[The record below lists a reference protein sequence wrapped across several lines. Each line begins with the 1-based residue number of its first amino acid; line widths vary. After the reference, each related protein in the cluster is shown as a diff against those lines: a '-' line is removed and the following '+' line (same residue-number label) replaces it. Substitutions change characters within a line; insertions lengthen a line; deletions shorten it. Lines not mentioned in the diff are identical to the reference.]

1 MEEKTITSVINICQP
16 EELSQTEQELISMAI
31 KATDNSYVPYSRF
44 HVGCAVLLENS
55 VKIVGCNQENASFPV
70 TICAERS
77 ALFAAGAQYPDTPV
91 ACIAIAARNGD
102 GLLAALQILRI
113 MREKEK
119 PLSELARQLQLFP
132 QKLIN
137 VRVEKKLPFEERPA
151 IGKAVAEVERA
162 LAGRGRV
169 LLRYSGT
176 EALCRVMVEA
186 EDEKKVVRY
195 ATELAEIVNRELR

>member
-44 HVGCAVLLENS
+44 NVGCAVLLENS

-102 GLLAALQILRI
+102 GLLAEPITPCGSCRQALVETERRYGRKVRILLYGTRHTYAI
-113 MREKEK
+113 DGVGNLM
-119 PLSELARQLQLFP
+119 PLSF
-132 QKLIN
+132 
-137 VRVEKKLPFEERPA
+137 
-151 IGKAVAEVERA
+151 
-162 LAGRGRV
+162 
-169 LLRYSGT
+169 T
-176 EALCRVMVEA
+176 
-186 EDEKKVVRY
+186 DEQM
-195 ATELAEIVNRELR
+195 